1 MLRYGVTLS
10 QVRKAVQDS
19 NQNATGGYLDQQGPN
34 ELLVRALGRVQS
46 IEDLQ
51 KVVVT
56 IRDGRP
62 VSDSELSAAQANLTR
77 SLPGENETTSALAS
91 TLTDSVVFN
100 LPDDYY
106 EGYVRRIRDLD
117 DPALT
122 KAAQS
127 MIDTD
132 GLTWVVVGDLNQIE
146 TAIRELGWGKV
157 QTVDPTTLETS
168 TGDDVEGDGDKD
180 E

>member
-1 MLRYGVTLS
+1 
-10 QVRKAVQDS
+10 
-19 NQNATGGYLDQQGPN
+19 
-34 ELLVRALGRVQS
+34 
-46 IEDLQ
+46 
-51 KVVVT
+51 
-56 IRDGRP
+56 
-62 VSDSELSAAQANLTR
+62 
-77 SLPGENETTSALAS
+77 
-91 TLTDSVVFN
+91 VFN